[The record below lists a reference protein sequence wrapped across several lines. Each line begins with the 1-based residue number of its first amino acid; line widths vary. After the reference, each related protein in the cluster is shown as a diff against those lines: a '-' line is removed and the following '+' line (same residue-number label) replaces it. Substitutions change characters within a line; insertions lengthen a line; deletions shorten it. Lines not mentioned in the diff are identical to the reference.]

1 MRRRRVAALA
11 CAAMMTVG
19 MLAGC
24 GGGDDAGASAGGQ
37 SAGAAGAAGGTE
49 NAGGAAGGGD
59 GAAAN
64 GEVEEIVFATFLSK
78 TVDMKQIEDEINKI
92 TEPKIGVRVHI
103 EGISMANYNNQ
114 IGLMQSGGEQLDLMG
129 FIGTYSPWLANNQ
142 LMCMDDY
149 IDEYGAGIKEVVGE
163 EFLKS
168 TTSAGS
174 LYAVPTY
181 NGKAAV
187 MNIVLRKDLIEEL
200 DLPVDQ
206 LKLAENLDEY
216 CENLDLIGEMF
227 AKIKETHPEL
237 VCLVPT
243 STAPNSLSF
252 TRVPFV
258 DMLNDSRG
266 VLMPGE
272 DSTVTNLYESEDYAR
287 LLQYAYEWNQAGYIL
302 EDATTTQEAANT
314 YVQNGRTA
322 GYFIV
327 GEEGQ
332 AEQITT
338 ATGVEVEAVKLVQP
352 FIATTDVNSL
362 GFAISAT
369 SEHPVAAMKFLNEMY
384 TNADI
389 VNLLDWGIEG
399 VHYEV
404 KPDGTVDF
412 PEGVDANTTTYGLN
426 MDWFFGNQFLSYIWG
441 EGRDTSVY
449 ERLDANNKNAQ
460 CTPVMG
466 FSYDSTKVSTQ
477 IASVSNVTSEYLP
490 GLECGA
496 VNPETELP
504 KFIEALNSA
513 GLQEIIAEKQ
523 AQLDAWKAENQ

>member
-37 SAGAAGAAGGTE
+37 SAEAAGAAGGTE

-59 GAAAN
+59 GAAVN

-206 LKLAENLDEY
+206 LKLAANLDEY

-252 TRVPFV
+252 TRVPL
-258 DMLNDSRG
+258 D
-266 VLMPGE
+266 
-272 DSTVTNLYESEDYAR
+272 NLA
-287 LLQYAYEWNQAGYIL
+287 
-302 EDATTTQEAANT
+302 
-314 YVQNGRTA
+314 
-322 GYFIV
+322 
-327 GEEGQ
+327 
-332 AEQITT
+332 
-338 ATGVEVEAVKLVQP
+338 
-352 FIATTDVNSL
+352 
-362 GFAISAT
+362 
-369 SEHPVAAMKFLNEMY
+369 
-384 TNADI
+384 
-389 VNLLDWGIEG
+389 
-399 VHYEV
+399 
-404 KPDGTVDF
+404 
-412 PEGVDANTTTYGLN
+412 
-426 MDWFFGNQFLSYIWG
+426 
-441 EGRDTSVY
+441 
-449 ERLDANNKNAQ
+449 
-460 CTPVMG
+460 
-466 FSYDSTKVSTQ
+466 
-477 IASVSNVTSEYLP
+477 
-490 GLECGA
+490 
-496 VNPETELP
+496 
-504 KFIEALNSA
+504 
-513 GLQEIIAEKQ
+513 
-523 AQLDAWKAENQ
+523 